1 MKVAHL
7 THAIRVQRLVIV
19 LTLVGLLGL
28 SDLIV
33 AVTAHILGYFHP
45 ILVRTLVLFLG
56 LLASMGLDLGL
67 LYHRHELHDQFDKH
81 LVLPLV
87 IFALCFRLSHFSCLC
102 SWPNI
107 LVAIHL
113 CHLDYVLLDLLQ
125 QEVIGCVR
133 DAHLKKG
140 RNLGYNR
147 LRNLRELGLLLRQRT
162 GLCLRLLIPLVYGE
176 QELIINYCLILGQ
189 IWTRLKLVRII
200 EILPLKVTGSENK
213 WVRALLQQ
221 GTALVVHRKISRLRV
236 LLIIHDLKWLLLD
249 FWNCVRLLDVATE
262 IWILRRHILLFVLFP
277 QDARVKVLRSWD
289 LACQLG
295 GHNW

>member
-67 LYHRHELHDQFDKH
+67 LYHRRELYDQFDKH

-87 IFALCFRLSHFSCLC
+87 IFVLCFLLSHFSCSC

-107 LVAIHL
+107 ILAILL
-113 CHLDYVLLDLLQ
+113 CHLDNFLLDLLQ
-125 QEVIGCVR
+125 QEVIGCIR
-133 DAHLKKG
+133 FALHLEKG
-140 RNLGYNR
+140 RSLGYNR

-162 GLCLRLLIPLVYGE
+162 GLCLRLLIPLVYGK
-176 QELIINYCLILGQ
+176 QELIINNCLILGQ

-200 EILPLKVTGSENK
+200 ETLTLKVTGSKNK
-213 WVRALLQQ
+213 WVCALLQQ
-221 GTALVVHRKISRLRV
+221 GVALVAHRRINRLPV
-236 LLIIHDLKWLLLD
+236 LHDLKWLLLD
-249 FWNCVRLLDVATE
+249 FWNCVRLLDEATE
-262 IWILRRHILLFVLFP
+262 IW
-277 QDARVKVLRSWD
+277 VLR
-289 LACQLG
+289 Q
-295 GHNW
+295 HI